1 MCEILDSRDPPNTST
16 EGWADESVTFSVQT
30 CFTYLIFDSL
40 STSDHLMSHDLNAT
54 TELQSQRVEGK
65 QKLKKKKKIR
75 NGKKYI
81 FSLEM
86 RITLPD

>member
-1 MCEILDSRDPPNTST
+1 MCEVLDSRDPPNTST

-40 STSDHLMSHDLNAT
+40 STSDHLMS
-54 TELQSQRVEGK
+54 QRVEGK

-75 NGKKYI
+75 NGKNIY
-81 FSLEM
+81 SL
-86 RITLPD
+86 

>member
-1 MCEILDSRDPPNTST
+1 MCEVLDSRDPPNTST

-65 QKLKKKKKIR
+65 QKLKKKRKRSEMVKNI
-75 NGKKYI
+75 Y
-81 FSLEM
+81 SL
-86 RITLPD
+86 